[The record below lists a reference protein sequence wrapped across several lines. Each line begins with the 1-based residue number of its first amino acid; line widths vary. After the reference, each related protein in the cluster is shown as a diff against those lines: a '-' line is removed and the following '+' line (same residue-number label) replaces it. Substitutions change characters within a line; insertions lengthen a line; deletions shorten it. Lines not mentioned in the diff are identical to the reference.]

1 MGGNANRRDVL
12 RAAGALGLFGALP
25 ALAGCDARAQ
35 RQRRPPNMVF
45 ILADDLGYGDVGCY
59 GARDYPTPH
68 TDALAAAGVR
78 LTQGY
83 ASSCVCSPTRV
94 ALITGRYQ
102 QRLAV
107 GLEEPINQPTQDFR
121 LPPGHPTLPS
131 LLKLAGYRTALIGKW
146 HMGFN
151 ANAGPLD
158 YGYDHFFG
166 YPGGGTNYYQQ
177 PGGGTPQT
185 PDTLFLDRDP
195 VRRPGYL
202 TDLLGDEAV
211 SWIRSGTDPFFL
223 SLHFSA
229 PHAPWVAPGDEAAAA
244 GWTDTFDRNRG
255 SLAVF
260 AQMVMAMDQN
270 IGKVLAAIDQ
280 RGLADETIV
289 VFTSDNGGERFSDMW
304 PLTGVKGEL
313 LEGGIRVPLILRWR
327 GRIAPGA
334 VSPQV
339 MASMDFLPTLLAAA
353 GASADPGFP
362 ADGENLLPVL
372 LGQAPPRLRRL
383 FWRHKLSDQ
392 AAVRDANWK
401 YLRLGG
407 KEHLFDLSRDERER
421 ADRKMEE
428 PQRLSA
434 LRDAYNVWNATMLP
448 YPSGSFSYDVSQ
460 IDADRY

>member
-1 MGGNANRRDVL
+1 MGRNVGRREVL
-12 RAAGALGLFGALP
+12 QGAGSLGLLGALP
-25 ALAGCDARAQ
+25 ALAGCNARAQ
-35 RQRRPPNMVF
+35 RQVRPPNILF
-45 ILADDLGYGDVGCY
+45 ILADDLGYADTGCY
-59 GARDYPTPH
+59 GARDYPTPNID
-68 TDALAAAGVR
+68 TLAGAGVR

-83 ASSCVCSPTRV
+83 ANSCVCSPTRIG
-94 ALITGRYQ
+94 LITGRYQ
-102 QRLAV
+102 QRLPV

-131 LLKLAGYRTALIGKW
+131 ILKLAGYRTALIGKW
-146 HMGFN
+146 HIGFN
-151 ANAGPLD
+151 PAAGPLD

-177 PGGGTPQT
+177 PGGGTAQT
-185 PDTLFLDRDP
+185 PDTLFDDRNP

-202 TDLLGDEAV
+202 TDLLADEAA
-211 SWIRSGTDPFFL
+211 SWIAGGSQPFFL

-260 AQMVMAMDQN
+260 AQMVMSMDEN
-270 IGKVLAAIDQ
+270 IGKVLAAIDRAGRSQ
-280 RGLADETIV
+280 DTIV

-313 LEGGIRVPLILRWR
+313 LEGGIRVPLIVRWP
-327 GRIAPGA
+327 GRISPGT

-339 MASMDFLPTLLAAA
+339 MASMDFLPTLVAAA
-353 GASADPGFP
+353 GTSPDPAFP
-362 ADGENLLPVL
+362 SDGENLLPVL
-372 LGQAPPRLRRL
+372 EGQAPPHPRRL
-383 FWRHKLSDQ
+383 FWRHKVADQ
-392 AAVRDANWK
+392 AAVRDGDWK

-421 ADRKMEE
+421 ADRKSEE
-428 PQRLSA
+428 PQRLA
-434 LRDAYNVWNATMLP
+434 MLKAAYDAWNATMLP
-448 YPSGSFSYDVSQ
+448 YPGGSFSYDVSA